1 MRQWF
6 ELGLI
11 GLGGGLGAMLRF
23 GLSALYARAGFNQW
37 PWATLSANL
46 SGSFMMGMLV
56 AFIAFRCAPNDWA
69 IRAFW
74 GIGLL
79 GGFTTFSAF
88 SIEMVG
94 LIERKTYAPA
104 LAYALFSVL
113 GAILACFIGLIIG
126 RKILA

>member
-1 MRQWF
+1 MRQWLEF
-6 ELGLI
+6 GLI

-23 GLSALYARAGFNQW
+23 GLSTLYARAGLSQW

-46 SGSFMMGMLV
+46 SGGFMMGVLV

-88 SIEMVG
+88 SIEIVG
-94 LIERKTYAPA
+94 LIERRIYGPA
-104 LAYALFSVL
+104 LAYALISVL
-113 GAILACFIGLIIG
+113 GAILACGVGLILG